1 MVTQYDVVSK
11 LNSINTLLDTAL
23 AFNYQY
29 PNQEDILSAIH
40 TIYGTY
46 DEIVKTLDN
55 AIVDINIVLENPS
68 NNN

>member
-1 MVTQYDVVSK
+1 MVTQYDVVCK
-11 LNSINTLLDTAL
+11 LNAINNLLDSAL

-46 DEIVKTLDN
+46 DDLVSRLDK
-55 AIVDINIVLENPS
+55 AIDEINIVLENPR
-68 NNN
+68 NNI